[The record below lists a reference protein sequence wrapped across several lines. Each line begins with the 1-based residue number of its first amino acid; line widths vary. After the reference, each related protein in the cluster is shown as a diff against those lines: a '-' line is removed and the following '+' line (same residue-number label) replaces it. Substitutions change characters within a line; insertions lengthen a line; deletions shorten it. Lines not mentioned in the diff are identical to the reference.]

1 MHKVSDL
8 IGKGNTLMINP
19 EMNIYSKLV
28 AFVWISQIETISVT
42 RVTLLQS
49 SKRYKISIFNKHCSF
64 ELSNNPKKMPFPHKL
79 LRSHTQNIC
88 FLHLCFCLSPQ
99 SYLSRKWT
107 VFFVNTYE
115 QIVVAFPTD
124 FSLSFVY
131 FNPFWLPCCH
141 RAVIQNMIR

>member
-1 MHKVSDL
+1 MHKVSGL

-64 ELSNNPKKMPFPHKL
+64 ELSNNPKKNAVSTQTIKVA
-79 LRSHTQNIC
+79 HTK
-88 FLHLCFCLSPQ
+88 HLLSPFMF
-99 SYLSRKWT
+99 L
-107 VFFVNTYE
+107 
-115 QIVVAFPTD
+115 
-124 FSLSFVY
+124 SLSSVL
-131 FNPFWLPCCH
+131 PFSEVDSFLCEH
-141 RAVIQNMIR
+141 V